1 MIKDGLNTIQ
11 IKDYSVPFIK
21 FGRGDEPIIM
31 IPGLSYI
38 MVPAQLERRRAESET
53 YANDFACYYVERRP
67 NLKEGYTTRQMAED
81 VYDFICA
88 LGLKQVCVQGVSQGG
103 MIAQWLAIDHPE
115 VVKALVLTVTLSKPN
130 ETINETTKWLEILK
144 SGDAKQALTYMQ
156 KGSFSKKWLEE
167 HKNDPIVLP
176 PPESAR
182 PLDQYEILQR
192 ACLTHNSYLGLSNIK
207 CPTLVNGGWEDGVV
221 SGHASVE
228 IAEKLKCDL
237 HMDTG
242 LGHGLNE
249 EDVNYHTRV
258 CEWLLSHK
266 QA

>member
-1 MIKDGLNTIQ
+1 MINDGLNTIQ

-21 FGRGDEPIIM
+21 YGHGNKPIIM

-38 MVPAQLERRRAESET
+38 MIPGQVERRKLNSEPYT
-53 YANDFACYYVERRP
+53 NEFTCYYIERRP
-67 NLKEGYTTRQMAED
+67 NLHEGYSTRQMAED

-88 LGLKQVCVQGVSQGG
+88 LGLKQVYVQGVSQGG

-115 VVKALVLTVTLSKPN
+115 VVKALVLTVTMSKPN
-130 ETINETTKWLEILK
+130 ETIKETTKWLKILK
-144 SGDAKQALTYMQ
+144 SGDPKGALEYMQ

-167 HKNDPIVLP
+167 HKFDPIELP
-176 PPESAR
+176 SEEAAR
-182 PLDQYEILQR
+182 PLDQYEILQK
-192 ACLTHNSYLGLSNIK
+192 ACLTHNCYLGLSNIK

-221 SGHASVE
+221 SGEASIE

-237 HMDTG
+237 HMDAG

-249 EDVNYHTRV
+249 EDPNYHKRV
-258 CEWLLSHK
+258 CEWLLHY
-266 QA
+266 